1 MSPQQQEQRTGLKGL
16 ASPGGERPA
25 TRPEAAGDVAEG
37 HASVYCPVCSQRLE
51 GRQCKLVCPS
61 CGYYL
66 SCSDYY

>member
-1 MSPQQQEQRTGLKGL
+1 MSALRQEQPNGRET
-16 ASPGGERPA
+16 ASRGGETPGTGR
-25 TRPEAAGDVAEG
+25 EAPRDVAGDD
-37 HASVYCPVCSQRLE
+37 ASVYCPVCSQRLE